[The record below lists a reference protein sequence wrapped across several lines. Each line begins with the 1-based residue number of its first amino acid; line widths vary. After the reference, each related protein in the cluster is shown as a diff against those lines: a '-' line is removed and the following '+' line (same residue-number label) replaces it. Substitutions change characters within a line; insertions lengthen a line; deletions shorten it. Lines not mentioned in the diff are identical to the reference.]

1 MTDPL
6 DSDQPR
12 RRADDRIVLLEHDV
26 RELRDIVM
34 RHFQDE
40 RDLGAQVAVLTE
52 SVRQIQSS
60 STEQKSALAGLQSS
74 INELTGLLNRA
85 RGGWLVLSAIGTII
99 GMALIGAGSLISWS
113 TENWE
118 RLRTALGK

>member
-1 MTDPL
+1 MTDADP
-6 DSDQPR
+6 SDQPR
-12 RRADDRIVLLEHDV
+12 RRADDRIALLEQDV

-52 SVRQIQSS
+52 AMRQIQSAS
-60 STEQKSALAGLQSS
+60 AEQKSVLDGLQSS
-74 INELTGLLNRA
+74 LHELTGLLNRA
-85 RGGWLVLSAIGTII
+85 RGGWLVLSALGTII
-99 GMALIGAGSLISWS
+99 GMALVGLGSLISWS

-118 RLRTALGK
+118 RLRAAFGK

>member
-1 MTDPL
+1 M
-6 DSDQPR
+6 
-12 RRADDRIVLLEHDV
+12 LLEHDV